1 MKKRCK
7 QCGKEF
13 ELTDGEIH
21 FYKEKGLDLPKR
33 CKECREAN
41 QEQRQKDKSS
51 TKAEDKK
58 ISSDSPAR
66 ETVQPEKESQQP
78 KASAKSGRMNKYI
91 ATIIAVIALCFG
103 HVLWDGAGDLAD
115 NSSANRNTEQN
126 VSSSYSFRN
135 EEYLAEHF
143 EKHGAEFGYRT
154 EEEYEAGAN
163 RVIASEDVLHKTEEE
178 DGDDIYYLE
187 SSNEFV
193 VVSTDGYLRTYF
205 KPDDGMEYYNRQ

>member
-1 MKKRCK
+1 LKRTCK
-7 QCGKEF
+7 ECGKEF

-41 QEQRQKDKSS
+41 QEQRQKNKSS
-51 TKAEDKK
+51 TKAEDRKRSGNVPVK
-58 ISSDSPAR
+58 ENI
-66 ETVQPEKESQQP
+66 QPEKVSPQP
-78 KASAKSGRMNKYI
+78 KVSAKSGRVNKYI
-91 ATIIAVIALCFG
+91 AAIVTVIALCFG
-103 HVLWDGAGDLAD
+103 HVLWDGAGDLAND
-115 NSSANRNTEQN
+115 SSVNRNTEQN

-143 EKHGAEFGYRT
+143 KKHGAEFGYKT

-163 RVIASEDVLHKTEEE
+163 RVIASEDVLHKTERE